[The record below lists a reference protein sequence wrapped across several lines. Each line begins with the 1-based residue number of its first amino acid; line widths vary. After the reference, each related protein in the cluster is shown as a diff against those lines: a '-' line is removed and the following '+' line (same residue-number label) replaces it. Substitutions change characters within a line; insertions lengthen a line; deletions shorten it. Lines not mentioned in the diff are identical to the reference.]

1 MLKTNSVDDAML
13 KRLQIKSLSDRVERL
28 ANTLNAISIF
38 IQHNDLGD
46 HEMVCDKYPFSEN
59 LEAVVASVNQWAL
72 AIEYKRLNMEQES
85 ETDEN

>member
-13 KRLQIKSLSDRVERL
+13 KRLQIKSLSERVERL

-46 HEMVCDKYPFSEN
+46 HDMVSDKYPFAEN
-59 LEAVVASVNQWAL
+59 LEAVIASVNQWAL
-72 AIEYKRLNMEQES
+72 AIEYKRLDMEQES
-85 ETDEN
+85 KTDEN